1 VADEADAAEAEA
13 AAAPASAISAEE
25 VSALLEKN
33 GPEAVRPFDFGAQRI
48 NHTQLPMLATIAKSF
63 ADRAAPTLSALLNR
77 PMSLEFTSTGPV
89 RASDLQASFPTPGVV
104 AVMRFKPLPGSA
116 LMRVDPSLLM
126 ALLDAFF
133 GGSGQTTTDGQA
145 AVSGAAQRF
154 LALMLK
160 SVAADFTAAWTP
172 VSPLE
177 LELVKQETNP
187 RLLPLG
193 NAQDSLTVVRFTGE
207 FESQSGAIDWIL
219 PEALLAPIR
228 ESLATDNGKAPTRKQ
243 EAWAP
248 ALGAAVQELE
258 VELRAVLA
266 KTTISLRE
274 LVSLSPGDIIP
285 IDAPQDVTVFVGDV
299 ALRQGRFGVSE
310 GRNALKIIS
319 GGLA

>member
-1 VADEADAAEAEA
+1 VAEEGEAGEP
-13 AAAPASAISAEE
+13 APASAISDEE
-25 VSALLEKN
+25 VSALLDKN
-33 GPEAVRPFDFGAQRI
+33 GADAVRPYDFGAQRI
-48 NHTQLPMLATIAKSF
+48 NHTQLPMLAMIAKSF

-77 PMSLEFTSTGPV
+77 PMSLEFTSSEPV
-89 RASDLQASFPTPGVV
+89 RAADLQASLPTPGSV
-104 AVMRFKPLPGSA
+104 AVLRMKPLPGCA
-116 LMRVDPSLLM
+116 LMCVDPSLLL

-133 GGSGQTTTDGQA
+133 GGPGQPSTDAQA

-160 SVAADFTAAWTP
+160 SLAADFTAAWTP

-193 NAQDSLTVVRFTGE
+193 NPQDSLTLLRFTGE
-207 FESQSGAIDWIL
+207 FESHSGSIDWVL
-219 PEALLAPIR
+219 PDALLAPIR
-228 ESLATDNGKAPTRKQ
+228 EALASDSGKAPQRKQ
-243 EAWAP
+243 ESWAP
-248 ALGAAVQELE
+248 ALGAALQEVE

-266 KTTISLRE
+266 EAKISLRE
-274 LVSLSPGDIIP
+274 LVRLSPGDIIP
-285 IDAPQDVTVFVGDV
+285 IDPPQDVTVFVGDV